1 MWFIVIEPS
10 WALGI
15 FFCASRTLRINNV
28 TVPQCHLCIIS
39 SCEDQIHQACSPAN
53 IHQPDDKVH
62 YLYTICTSV
71 LYSPGCGDVPVRAA
85 GLHLPGAGGGVQG
98 GAGAQSL
105 LLLDTARPG
114 RHAHGDQ
121 ELQLQGD
128 QQSQYFMIFISSMFR
143 SMHKG

>member
-1 MWFIVIEPS
+1 MWLIVTSVSENFLLCKLHS
-10 WALGI
+10 LN
-15 FFCASRTLRINNV
+15 INNI

-39 SCEDQIHQACSPAN
+39 SCEDQIHQTCSPAN

-71 LYSPGCGDVPVRAA
+71 LYSSGCGDVPVRAA

-128 QQSQYFMIFISSMFR
+128 QRSELIIVFISSMFR
-143 SMHKG
+143 SMRRG